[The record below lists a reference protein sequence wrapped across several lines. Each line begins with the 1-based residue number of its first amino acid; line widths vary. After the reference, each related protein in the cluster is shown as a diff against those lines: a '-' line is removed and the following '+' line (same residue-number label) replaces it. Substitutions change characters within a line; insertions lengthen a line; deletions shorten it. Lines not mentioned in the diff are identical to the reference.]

1 MLAAPRVPRVTGHIR
16 PKGVHKDVS
25 EHTLLPLLEAHLVVV
40 RETDLPLMNQDQGK
54 IGTQEEVIAVGTA
67 GGGEE
72 GGVADELDLRVISL
86 FAIVGGR
93 PFVRVTILPYDLLI
107 IRRCVVAT
115 TRARHET
122 SKGCTRARH
131 ETSEGL
137 FRLDLHLM
145 WQSVTK
151 DQILLNMDIVKV
163 MTEHA
168 IAKMVNYP
176 LFFPGC
182 FD

>member
-72 GGVADELDLRVISL
+72 GGVADELDLRVTSL

-115 TRARHET
+115 
-122 SKGCTRARH
+122 TRARH